1 MAQAATF
8 SLSKLPLA
16 AKAVVVVLLL
26 GLVFAIY
33 WVVFYADIN
42 AKKSSAEADKTR
54 LVAELST
61 QERNKASFIQDK
73 DDLAAR
79 QVRQKDLN
87 KALPA
92 ETEAPAFISALQQ
105 VANVS
110 GVDLKGWQPQDEQS
124 QNFYAKFPMK
134 LELSGR
140 FHQIAKFAYEAG
152 RVERI
157 INVENL
163 EMADPKLEGDEVK
176 LKAKCLATTF
186 HAIKPKP
193 PGAAG
198 SGAPGTPRPPGSGAP
213 PPPSPTGAPK

>member
-1 MAQAATF
+1 MAQAAPSTLAK
-8 SLSKLPLA
+8 LSTPAKFGVGALFMVLA
-16 AKAVVVVLLL
+16 
-26 GLVFAIY
+26 FAIY
-33 WVVFYADIN
+33 WVVFYSDIS
-42 AKKSSAEADKTR
+42 AKLKSAEGDKVR
-54 LVAELST
+54 LAGELST
-61 QERNKASFIQDK
+61 QQRNKASFIQDK

-92 ETEAPAFISALQQ
+92 ETEAAAFISALSQ

-110 GVDLKGWQPQDEQS
+110 GVDLKAWQPMDEQT

-134 LELSGR
+134 LELSGK

-163 EMADPKLEGDEVK
+163 EMSDPKLEGDEMRV
-176 LKAKCLATTF
+176 KAKCLATTF
-186 HAIKPKP
+186 HAVKPKP
-193 PGAAG
+193 P
-198 SGAPGTPRPPGSGAP
+198 AP
-213 PPPSPTGAPK
+213 PTPAVASGS

>member
-1 MAQAATF
+1 MAQAAPST
-8 SLSKLPLA
+8 LGKLPLP
-16 AKAVVVVLLL
+16 AKFGVGAIFMVLFFAV
-26 GLVFAIY
+26 Y
-33 WVVFYADIN
+33 WVVFYADIS
-42 AKKSSAEADKTR
+42 AKLKTAEGDKAR
-54 LVAELST
+54 LSGELQT

-92 ETEAPAFISALQQ
+92 ETEAPAFLSALQQ

-110 GVDLKGWQPQDEQS
+110 GVDLKGWQPMDEQT

-134 LELSGR
+134 LELSGK

-163 EMADPKLEGDEVK
+163 DMSEPKLEGDEMK

-186 HAIKPKP
+186 HAVKAKP
-193 PGAAG
+193 AS
-198 SGAPGTPRPPGSGAP
+198 SGAPRAPVPVAP
-213 PPPSPTGAPK
+213 PAGTK

>member
-1 MAQAATF
+1 MAQAAPST
-8 SLSKLPLA
+8 LGKLPLP
-16 AKAVVVVLLL
+16 AKFGVGAIFMVLFFAV
-26 GLVFAIY
+26 Y
-33 WVVFYADIN
+33 WVVFYADIS
-42 AKKSSAEADKTR
+42 AKLKTAEGDKAR
-54 LVAELST
+54 LSGELQT

-92 ETEAPAFISALQQ
+92 ETEAPAFLSALQQ

-110 GVDLKGWQPQDEQS
+110 GVDLKGWQPMDEQT

-134 LELSGR
+134 LEIGGK

-163 EMADPKLEGDEVK
+163 EMSDPKLEGDEVK

-186 HAIKPKP
+186 HAVKPKVP
-193 PGAAG
+193 AVATAAPGA
-198 SGAPGTPRPPGSGAP
+198 TGAP
-213 PPPSPTGAPK
+213 PTAPPAGNK

>member
-1 MAQAATF
+1 MAAATGQS
-8 SLSKLPLA
+8 SLAKLSTP
-16 AKAVVVVLLL
+16 AKVGVGALLMI
-26 GLVFAIY
+26 LVFALY
-33 WVVFYADIN
+33 WVVLYSDIS
-42 AKKSSAEADKTR
+42 AKLKSAQGDKTR
-54 LVAELST
+54 LAGELST
-61 QERNKASFIQDK
+61 QERNKASYIQDK

-79 QVRQKDLN
+79 LVKQKDFN

-110 GVDLKGWQPQDEQS
+110 GVDLKAWQPMDEQTQS
-124 QNFYAKFPMK
+124 FYAKFPMK
-134 LELSGR
+134 LEMSGK

-163 EMADPKLEGDEVK
+163 EMSEPKLEGDEMK

-186 HAIKPKP
+186 HAVKAAPP
-193 PGAAG
+193 RTPGA
-198 SGAPGTPRPPGSGAP
+198 PPAGSGAP
-213 PPPSPTGAPK
+213 PPTNAPPAGGAK

>member
-1 MAQAATF
+1 MAQAAPST
-8 SLSKLPLA
+8 LSKLTTP
-16 AKAVVVVLLL
+16 AKVGIGALFMVLF
-26 GLVFAIY
+26 FALY
-33 WVVFYADIN
+33 WVILYSDIS
-42 AKKSSAEADKTR
+42 AKLKAAETDKAR
-54 LVAELST
+54 LSGELQT

-92 ETEAPAFISALQQ
+92 ETEAPAFLSALQQ

-110 GVDLKGWQPQDEQS
+110 GVDLKAWQPMEESS

-134 LELSGR
+134 LEINGK

-152 RVERI
+152 KVERI

-163 EMADPKLEGDEVK
+163 EMSDPKLEGDEMK

-186 HAIKPKP
+186 HAVKAKP
-193 PGAAG
+193 AA
-198 SGAPGTPRPPGSGAP
+198 SGAVARPTP
-213 PPPSPTGAPK
+213 PPQGAPK

>member
-1 MAQAATF
+1 MAQAAPS
-8 SLSKLPLA
+8 SLSKLSTP
-16 AKAVVVVLLL
+16 AKVGVGALLL
-26 GLVFAIY
+26 VLFFALY
-33 WVVFYADIN
+33 WVVLYSDIS
-42 AKKSSAEADKTR
+42 AKLKTAEGDKAR
-54 LVAELST
+54 LAGELQT
-61 QERNKASFIQDK
+61 QERNKASYIQDK

-92 ETEAPAFISALQQ
+92 ETEAPAFLSALQQ

-110 GVDLKGWQPQDEQS
+110 GVDLKAWQPMDEQT

-134 LELSGR
+134 LEIDGK

-186 HAIKPKP
+186 HAVKAKPAAPAGSAAPKP
-193 PGAAG
+193 PTPPPAG
-198 SGAPGTPRPPGSGAP
+198 S
-213 PPPSPTGAPK
+213 K

>member
-1 MAQAATF
+1 MAQAAPST
-8 SLSKLPLA
+8 LAKLPLP
-16 AKAVVVVLLL
+16 AKVGVGAVFMVLF
-26 GLVFAIY
+26 FAVY
-33 WVVFYADIN
+33 WVIFYADI
-42 AKKSSAEADKTR
+42 SSKLKTADSDKAR
-54 LVAELST
+54 LAGELQT

-92 ETEAPAFISALQQ
+92 ETEAPAFLSALQQ

-110 GVDLKGWQPQDEQS
+110 GVDLKAWQPMDEQT
-124 QNFYAKFPMK
+124 QNFYAKFPMR
-134 LELSGR
+134 LEITGK

-163 EMADPKLEGDEVK
+163 DMSDPKLEGDEMK

-186 HAIKPKP
+186 HAVKPKP
-193 PGAAG
+193 PAPAG
-198 SGAPGTPRPPGSGAP
+198 SAAPQAPTPPAGN
-213 PPPSPTGAPK
+213 K

>member
-1 MAQAATF
+1 MAQASGSS
-8 SLSKLPLA
+8 SLSKLSTPT
-16 AKAVVVVLLL
+16 KAGIGLLFMV
-26 GLVFAIY
+26 LVFAVY
-33 WVVFYADIN
+33 WVVFYSDIS
-42 AKKSSAEADKTR
+42 AKQKTAEGDKSR
-54 LVAELST
+54 LAGELST

-92 ETEAPAFISALQQ
+92 ETEAPAFLSALQQ

-110 GVDLKGWQPQDEQS
+110 GVDLNAWQPMDEQT

-134 LELSGR
+134 LEINGK

-163 EMADPKLEGDEVK
+163 EMADPKLDGDEMK

-186 HAIKPKP
+186 HSVKPKP
-193 PGAAG
+193 PGPAG
-198 SGAPGTPRPPGSGAP
+198 SGSAAGAAP
-213 PPPSPTGAPK
+213 PPPQQQAPGGPR

>member
-1 MAQAATF
+1 MAQAAPST
-8 SLSKLPLA
+8 LGKLPLP
-16 AKAVVVVLLL
+16 AKIGVGALLMVLFF
-26 GLVFAIY
+26 GVY
-33 WVVFYADIN
+33 WVIFYSDISAKLKTADSE
-42 AKKSSAEADKTR
+42 KSR
-54 LVAELST
+54 LAGELQT
-61 QERNKASFIQDK
+61 QERNKTSFIQDK

-92 ETEAPAFISALQQ
+92 ETDAPAFLSALQQ

-110 GVDLKGWQPQDEQS
+110 GVDLKAWQPMDEQS
-124 QNFYAKFPMK
+124 SGTGANQQAPAFYAKFPMK
-134 LELSGR
+134 LEIAGK

-163 EMADPKLEGDEVK
+163 EMAEPKLEGDEMK

-186 HAIKPKP
+186 HAVKPKAAAPASAAPRAPTP
-193 PGAAG
+193 PPAG
-198 SGAPGTPRPPGSGAP
+198 S
-213 PPPSPTGAPK
+213 K

>member
-1 MAQAATF
+1 MAQAAPSTLGK
-8 SLSKLPLA
+8 LSTP
-16 AKAVVVVLLL
+16 AKVGVGALLMVLF
-26 GLVFAIY
+26 FALY
-33 WVVFYADIN
+33 WVIFYSDIS
-42 AKKSSAEADKTR
+42 AKLKSAEGDKTR
-54 LVAELST
+54 LSGELQT

-79 QVRQKDLN
+79 LVRQKDLN

-92 ETEAPAFISALQQ
+92 ETEAPAFLSALQQ

-110 GVDLKGWQPQDEQS
+110 GVDLKAWQPMDEQT

-134 LELSGR
+134 LELSGK

-163 EMADPKLEGDEVK
+163 DMSDPKLEGDEMK

-186 HAIKPKP
+186 HAVKAKPAAPASAGAKP
-193 PGAAG
+193 
-198 SGAPGTPRPPGSGAP
+198 AP
-213 PPPSPTGAPK
+213 PPVAPPGGAK

>member
-1 MAQAATF
+1 MATQAAAPST
-8 SLSKLPLA
+8 LSKLSTP
-16 AKAVVVVLLL
+16 AKAGVGALFMVLI
-26 GLVFAIY
+26 FALY
-33 WVVFYADIN
+33 WVVLYSDIS
-42 AKKSSAEADKTR
+42 AKVKTAEGDKAR
-54 LVAELST
+54 LAGELQT

-92 ETEAPAFISALQQ
+92 ETEAPAFLSALQQ

-110 GVDLKGWQPQDEQS
+110 GVDLKGWQPMDEQT

-134 LELSGR
+134 LEIGGK

-163 EMADPKLEGDEVK
+163 EMSDPKLEGDEMK

-186 HAIKPKP
+186 HAVKPKAP
-193 PGAAG
+193 APGTPATAAG
-198 SGAPGTPRPPGSGAP
+198 SGAAHSPTP
-213 PPPSPTGAPK
+213 PPAGNK

>member
-1 MAQAATF
+1 MAQAPGL

-16 AKAVVVVLLL
+16 VKIGASGLLF
-26 GLVFAIY
+26 GVVFAIY
-33 WVVFYADIN
+33 WVVFYSDIS
-42 AKKSSAEADKTR
+42 AQKSRAEADKSR
-54 LVAELST
+54 LTGELAT

-110 GVDLKGWQPQDEQS
+110 GVDLKGWQPQDEQT
-124 QNFYAKFPMK
+124 QAFYAKFPMK

-163 EMADPKLEGDEVK
+163 EMSDPKLEGDEMK

-186 HAIKPKP
+186 HTVKPKP
-193 PGAAG
+193 PGPAGSG
-198 SGAPGTPRPPGSGAP
+198 SGAPGAPMP
-213 PPPSPTGAPK
+213 PPTATSRPSPGGNK

>member
-1 MAQAATF
+1 MAQPAAPS
-8 SLSKLPLA
+8 SLGKLSTP
-16 AKAVVVVLLL
+16 AKVGVGALLMVLF
-26 GLVFAIY
+26 FALY
-33 WVVFYADIN
+33 WVILYSDIS
-42 AKKSSAEADKTR
+42 AKLKSAEGDKSR
-54 LVAELST
+54 LSGELQT

-92 ETEAPAFISALQQ
+92 ETEAPAFLSALQQ

-110 GVDLKGWQPQDEQS
+110 GVDLKAWQPMDEQS

-134 LELSGR
+134 LEIGGK

-163 EMADPKLEGDEVK
+163 EMSEPKLEGDEMK

-186 HAIKPKP
+186 HAVKAKPGGSAAP
-193 PGAAG
+193 AG
-198 SGAPGTPRPPGSGAP
+198 SGAPRPPTP
-213 PPPSPTGAPK
+213 PPAGSK

>member
-1 MAQAATF
+1 MAQAAPST
-8 SLSKLPLA
+8 LSKLSNP
-16 AKAVVVVLLL
+16 AKFGVGGLFMV
-26 GLVFAIY
+26 LVFAIY
-33 WVVFYADIN
+33 WVVFYSDIS
-42 AKKSSAEADKTR
+42 AKLKAAEGDKTR
-54 LVAELST
+54 LAGELST
-61 QERNKASFIQDK
+61 QQRNKASFIQDK

-92 ETEAPAFISALQQ
+92 DTEAPAFLSALQQ

-110 GVDLKGWQPQDEQS
+110 GVDLKAWQPMDEQT
-124 QNFYAKFPMK
+124 QAYYAKFPMK
-134 LELSGR
+134 LELTGK

-163 EMADPKLEGDEVK
+163 EMSEPKLEGDEMKV
-176 LKAKCLATTF
+176 KAKCLATTF
-186 HAIKPKP
+186 HAVKPKP

-198 SGAPGTPRPPGSGAP
+198 VGSAAPRAPTP
-213 PPPSPTGAPK
+213 PPAGSK

>member
-1 MAQAATF
+1 MAAAPQL
-8 SLSKLPLA
+8 SLAKLPLA
-16 AKAVVVVLLL
+16 GKIGLAAVAML
-26 GLVFAIY
+26 LVFAGFWLLVY
-33 WVVFYADIN
+33 TDVS
-42 AKKSSAEADKTR
+42 AKKAAADAEKSR
-54 LVAELST
+54 LAGELST

-92 ETEAPAFISALQQ
+92 ETEAPAFISALQS

-110 GVDLKGWQPQDEQS
+110 GVDLKGWQPQDEVTQAY
-124 QNFYAKFPMK
+124 YAKFPMK
-134 LELSGR
+134 LEMSGR

-176 LKAKCLATTF
+176 LKAKCVATTF
-186 HAIKPKP
+186 HAVKPKP
-193 PGAAG
+193 AG
-198 SGAPGTPRPPGSGAP
+198 SGAPAGSAAP
-213 PPPSPTGAPK
+213 PPPPPAGSK

>member
-1 MAQAATF
+1 MAQAAPS
-8 SLSKLPLA
+8 SLGKLSTP
-16 AKAVVVVLLL
+16 AKVGVGALLMVLF
-26 GLVFAIY
+26 FALY
-33 WVVFYADIN
+33 WVILYSDIS
-42 AKKSSAEADKTR
+42 AKLKSAEGDKSR
-54 LVAELST
+54 LAGELQT

-92 ETEAPAFISALQQ
+92 ETEAPAFLSALQQ

-110 GVDLKGWQPQDEQS
+110 GVDLKAWQPMDEQT

-134 LELSGR
+134 LELTGK

-163 EMADPKLEGDEVK
+163 EMSDPKLEGDEMK

-186 HAIKPKP
+186 HAVKPKP
-193 PGAAG
+193 VA
-198 SGAPGTPRPPGSGAP
+198 SGAGAPRPPTP
-213 PPPSPTGAPK
+213 PPAGSK

>member
-1 MAQAATF
+1 MAQAPAAGV
-8 SLSKLPLA
+8 SLAKLPPV
-16 AKAVVVVLLL
+16 AKVGIGGIVVVI
-26 GLVFAIY
+26 VFALY
-33 WVVFYADIN
+33 WVVFYSDIS
-42 AKKSSAEADKTR
+42 AKRSAAEADKVR
-54 LVAELST
+54 LSGELSN
-61 QERNKASFIQDK
+61 QERTKASFIQDK

-110 GVDLKGWQPQDEQS
+110 GVDLKAWQPQEEQT

-134 LELSGR
+134 LELGGR

-163 EMADPKLEGDEVK
+163 EMSDPKLEGDEMK

-186 HAIKPKP
+186 HAVKPKA
-193 PGAAG
+193 PGMLG
-198 SGAPGTPRPPGSGAP
+198 SASAGAPAP
-213 PPPSPTGAPK
+213 PPPTPTGGH

>member
-1 MAQAATF
+1 MAQAAP
-8 SLSKLPLA
+8 SALGKLSTP
-16 AKAVVVVLLL
+16 AKFGVGGIFMVLF
-26 GLVFAIY
+26 FAIY
-33 WVVFYADIN
+33 WVVFYSDIS
-42 AKKSSAEADKTR
+42 AKLKAAEGDKSR
-54 LVAELST
+54 LAGELST
-61 QERNKASFIQDK
+61 QQRNKASFIQDK

-110 GVDLKGWQPQDEQS
+110 GVDLKAWQPMEEQS
-124 QNFYAKFPMK
+124 QAFYAKFPMK
-134 LELSGR
+134 LEIDGK

-163 EMADPKLEGDEVK
+163 EMSDPKLEGDEMK

-186 HAIKPKP
+186 HAVKAQAQAPR
-193 PGAAG
+193 GAG
-198 SGAPGTPRPPGSGAP
+198 SGAPRPPTP
-213 PPPSPTGAPK
+213 PPAGSK

>member
-1 MAQAATF
+1 MAQAAPSTLAK
-8 SLSKLPLA
+8 LSVP
-16 AKAVVVVLLL
+16 AKFGVGALFMV
-26 GLVFAIY
+26 LVFAIY
-33 WVVFYADIN
+33 WVVFYSDIS
-42 AKKSSAEADKTR
+42 AKLKSAEGEKTR
-54 LVAELST
+54 LAGELST
-61 QERNKASFIQDK
+61 QQRNKASFIQDK

-110 GVDLKGWQPQDEQS
+110 GVDLKAWQPMDEQT

-134 LELSGR
+134 LELSGK

-163 EMADPKLEGDEVK
+163 EMSDPKIEGDEMKV
-176 LKAKCLATTF
+176 KAKCLATTF
-186 HAIKPKP
+186 HAVKPKP
-193 PGAAG
+193 PAPPTPAAASG
-198 SGAPGTPRPPGSGAP
+198 SAAPRPPTP
-213 PPPSPTGAPK
+213 PGGK